1 MCGLAQPGFNELA
14 QSELQTTVKCS
25 TTFHVSHYRSCARS
39 LTPLSRPR
47 CACARSLPLCITPSA
62 PPVRCCVRASLSQG
76 LLVLSRG
83 WERETVP
90 RVVTRHE
97 HGGHSPAVKHAN
109 QTLGLRNLVLCQLPR
124 PFCAHPSLCGRPGPN
139 LKVFPLC
146 SVSSEFKNL
155 NFYFL

>member
-1 MCGLAQPGFNELA
+1 LCGLAQPGFNELA

-25 TTFHVSHYRSCARS
+25 TTFHVSPYRSCARS

-47 CACARSLPLCITPSA
+47 CACARSLPLYITPSA

-97 HGGHSPAVKHAN
+97 HGDTHLQSNMPTKPLGFATLCSANSLDHSAPIPL
-109 QTLGLRNLVLCQLPR
+109 Q
-124 PFCAHPSLCGRPGPN
+124 CGRPGPN

-146 SVSSEFKNL
+146 SVNHLSSRT
-155 NFYFL
+155 